1 MAWLAREDSYWSRF
15 TKSGGRE
22 RDDAQELPASAD
34 AAPDL
39 GSPLGPPPGGGMPR
53 PPVQDVNVTLTRPA
67 PPPPAPP
74 PLAPI
79 SNAATEQIETIIG
92 RESAVQGTIRSEH
105 SIRIQGG
112 AQGEIECK
120 RSVFVEEGARV
131 SAKITAS
138 EVTISG
144 ELDGQV
150 FSSGRVEIRP
160 TGRVLGEI
168 NAPSL
173 IMLEGAFFDGQLRM
187 KKPGPAGR
195 LDGTR
200 SRRGARP
207 AAWSTRERWSARRR
221 GGPKRIREL
230 VSPPRAGASQVYAAR
245 RLVIAWSGWSS
256 LAWINLL
263 RDPGDGARW
272 SGTSTMARAGRGED
286 AHEWSSAKPGNWRSC
301 SYW

>member
-1 MAWLAREDSYWSRF
+1 MASREDSYWSRF
-15 TKSGGRE
+15 TKGGGRE
-22 RDDAQELPASAD
+22 RDDAQDLPAPVD

-39 GSPLGPPPGGGMPR
+39 ASALGSPAGSGSPR

-74 PLAPI
+74 PLA
-79 SNAATEQIETIIG
+79 STAGAATEQLETVIG

-120 RSVFVEEGARV
+120 RAVFVEEGARV

-150 FSSGRVEIRP
+150 FSTGRVEIKP
-160 TGRVLGEI
+160 TGRVSGEV

-173 IMLEGAFFDGQLRM
+173 VMLEGAFFDGQLRM
-187 KKPGPAGR
+187 KNRGQPD
-195 LDGTR
+195 DGTR
-200 SRRGARP
+200 ERHEAPAPRPGRRGSP
-207 AAWSTRERWSARRR
+207 
-221 GGPKRIREL
+221 GPPGE
-230 VSPPRAGASQVYAAR
+230 AAAR
-245 RLVIAWSGWSS
+245 TAFE
-256 LAWINLL
+256 N
-263 RDPGDGARW
+263 
-272 SGTSTMARAGRGED
+272 
-286 AHEWSSAKPGNWRSC
+286 
-301 SYW
+301 

>member
-1 MAWLAREDSYWSRF
+1 
-15 TKSGGRE
+15 
-22 RDDAQELPASAD
+22 
-34 AAPDL
+34 
-39 GSPLGPPPGGGMPR
+39 MPR

-67 PPPPAPP
+67 PPPPAVPP
-74 PLAPI
+74 TMTPS
-79 SNAATEQIETIIG
+79 SNPSTEQIETVIG

-150 FSSGRVEIRP
+150 FSSGRVEIKP
-160 TGRVLGEI
+160 TGRVSGEI

-187 KKPGPAGR
+187 KNRGQPEDATVPGRDETPVPPAGR
-195 LDGTR
+195 
-200 SRRGARP
+200 RGSSGP
-207 AAWSTRERWSARRR
+207 PGAA
-221 GGPKRIREL
+221 
-230 VSPPRAGASQVYAAR
+230 AAR
-245 RLVIAWSGWSS
+245 NAFE
-256 LAWINLL
+256 N
-263 RDPGDGARW
+263 
-272 SGTSTMARAGRGED
+272 
-286 AHEWSSAKPGNWRSC
+286 
-301 SYW
+301 

>member
-1 MAWLAREDSYWSRF
+1 MASREDSYWSRF

-22 RDDAQELPASAD
+22 RDDAQDPPAPVD

-39 GSPLGPPPGGGMPR
+39 ASALGSPPGSGMSR

-74 PLAPI
+74 PLAPT
-79 SNAATEQIETIIG
+79 SNAATEQIETVIG

-120 RSVFVEEGARV
+120 RSVYVEEGARV

-150 FSSGRVEIRP
+150 FSSGRVEIKP
-160 TGRVLGEI
+160 TGRVSGEV

-173 IMLEGAFFDGQLRM
+173 VMLEGAFFDGQLRM
-187 KKPGPAGR
+187 KNRGQPEDATPDRNEAPAPPPG
-195 LDGTR
+195 
-200 SRRGARP
+200 RRG
-207 AAWSTRERWSARRR
+207 S
-221 GGPKRIREL
+221 GGP
-230 VSPPRAGASQVYAAR
+230 PGAAAAR
-245 RLVIAWSGWSS
+245 NAFE
-256 LAWINLL
+256 N
-263 RDPGDGARW
+263 
-272 SGTSTMARAGRGED
+272 
-286 AHEWSSAKPGNWRSC
+286 
-301 SYW
+301 